1 MPGLLARLLQI
12 PADEIETELESLR
25 QQKLDIDRQVKVLES
40 LLELPRT
47 VGTVAVGSHSNE
59 EPANDQAR
67 SAGDTVPFLREGI
80 MAVLETD
87 PNRPWKLAEIFG
99 EMVKRSWL
107 SDNDSGRN
115 RLQLRVADM
124 AAKGELTKPGYGYFR
139 QCSVSICPNNSVR
152 TPWFS
157 HSSNW
162 PPSACQ
168 MFPTTLARSFPT
180 AQLEV
185 TNDEMRAPGPLN
197 GGLLHGVGPAGRG
210 HPIVGA
216 EGWRP
221 GDP

>member
-124 AAKGELTKPGYGYFR
+124 AAKGELTKPGYGYYQLPPVLSQYLSEQLSQDPLVQPF
-139 QCSVSICPNNSVR
+139 VELAP
-152 TPWFS
+152 FS
-157 HSSNW
+157 LPDVPDHTGQVI
-162 PPSACQ
+162 PYGA
-168 MFPTTLARSFPT
+168 T
-180 AQLEV
+180 
-185 TNDEMRAPGPLN
+185 
-197 GGLLHGVGPAGRG
+197 RG
-210 HPIVGA
+210 
-216 EGWRP
+216 
-221 GDP
+221 DQ